1 MIHTQRTIGLR
12 VNSQAR
18 VHDMRNVQ
26 ASIAC
31 IGSSL
36 QEMQTEK
43 SQTVVVRSTE
53 TGLVEDSTPDVG
65 ERHERNAQYGC
76 LRSGSV
82 VLPSFPPRESGGVVQ
97 PRRDSPAVQPQLKPV
112 VEHDS
117 TLKSGPFE
125 ELPIARSEWFS
136 PGSMTRS
143 RFKKI
148 SVPLQQ
154 HTYTTSLASVHYQ
167 LKAISLV
174 IGSVNDGD
182 YVDAEQQIETSI
194 SIHPKPWLL
203 GRGFALSY
211 RTSGE
216 NWMPHFGIQFRQYN
230 IRSEEAL
237 IFEFCSYGNIE
248 GVKSLLRRGDAS
260 PFDTDPD
267 AWTPLHVCSRLHD
280 EENCS
285 QLMFRG
291 VSMQRK
297 PKTIGSVSS

>member
-1 MIHTQRTIGLR
+1 MDFSESCAQKRTHTELPRSSRKGQEQPNTGTTDSARVCNPMIHTQRTIGLR

-53 TGLVEDSTPDVG
+53 TGLVEDSKPDVG

-117 TLKSGPFE
+117 TLKSVPFE

-148 SVPLQQ
+148 SVHQPR
-154 HTYTTSLASVHYQ
+154 
-167 LKAISLV
+167 
-174 IGSVNDGD
+174 NR
-182 YVDAEQQIETSI
+182 
-194 SIHPKPWLL
+194 L
-203 GRGFALSY
+203 GERWRLCRR
-211 RTSGE
+211 RTA
-216 NWMPHFGIQFRQYN
+216 NRNLHFH
-230 IRSEEAL
+230 
-237 IFEFCSYGNIE
+237 
-248 GVKSLLRRGDAS
+248 S
-260 PFDTDPD
+260 P
-267 AWTPLHVCSRLHD
+267 
-280 EENCS
+280 
-285 QLMFRG
+285 
-291 VSMQRK
+291 
-297 PKTIGSVSS
+297 